1 MLVFIIVTYN
11 GSRFIEKCL
20 DSISKCDVEHK
31 VIVVDNSSTDNTV
44 EIISNQFPEVDL
56 IVSKENLGFGKA
68 NNIGIKKALKHGA
81 DFIFLLNQDAYLLGG
96 SIKEVLGMIS
106 DDVGIIS
113 PIHFAGTG
121 DELDYGFAQ
130 YILPKK
136 APRLLSDILRGQV
149 KGVYPCYF
157 VNAAAW
163 IIKREIFEKLGMFHP
178 VFDHYGEDDEFVI
191 RLRKNNYKLC
201 IAPALS
207 IIHDRPQTQES
218 NKYYAPHLYLSRNT
232 IVSYFKN
239 NGYSTL
245 GHIKIFYYYMMQE
258 MLMFKFKNVYYLFIY
273 LFKSLKTLRK
283 LDRSSKN
290 NQF

>member
-1 MLVFIIVTYN
+1 MVFFVIVTYN
-11 GSRFIEKCL
+11 GSKFIEKCL
-20 DSISKCDVEHK
+20 ASTLKCDVEYK
-31 VIVVDNSSTDNTV
+31 VIVVDNCSTDDTV
-44 EIISNQFPEVDL
+44 SIIKSKFPEVDL
-56 IVSKENLGFGKA
+56 ILASENLGFGKA
-68 NNIGIKKALKHGA
+68 NNIGIKKALDHEA
-81 DFIFLLNQDAYLLGG
+81 EYIYLLNQDAYLYNG
-96 SIKEVLGMIS
+96 STREVLGKFSNEIAL
-106 DDVGIIS
+106 IS
-113 PIHFAGTG
+113 PVHFAGTG
-121 DELDYGFAQ
+121 QELDYGFAQ

-136 APRLLSDILRGQV
+136 APGLMSDILKGQP
-149 KGVYPCYF
+149 KDIYPCYF

-163 IIKREIFEKLGMFHP
+163 IVKREIFEKLGMFHP
-178 VFDHYGEDDEFVI
+178 IFNHYGEDDEFVI
-191 RLRKNNYKLC
+191 RLRKNSYKLC

-239 NGYSTL
+239 NGYSTS
-245 GHIKIFYYYMMQE
+245 GHIKIFYYHMMQE